1 MKIKNNNFRFQ
12 ISDSKFRISD
22 FRLFGIVAIL
32 HLCAFFV
39 SVKMQNKTPEKSPT
53 ATVSPS
59 VSPSISPSPS
69 PTKTDKEKPAK
80 SEKSD
85 SEKDEEELPTAQNF
99 HQWGAVSI
107 FHGLPSDGVRAV
119 VQDKNGVMWFGTDGG
134 LARYDGRRVQSVT
147 LQGVNSERILALKI
161 DSDGAIWIGTNAGA
175 LRFLNGK
182 YDLISET
189 LGKAIVSIIVSNDG
203 KIILASADGQLFE
216 CSQNENSLNVRT
228 LLPQQIFAENFEKK
242 ERVTSVIAEGNSF
255 LLGTEGRSLI
265 KVETSAANE
274 FFSRPRPFFINDLLR
289 DRKGDLWLGAQT
301 KPEDSGFYL
310 STDIARPVKIGAEI
324 GTVTALGED
333 ANGDIWVGTLERG
346 VFQFRGTVQ
355 LNHFTFENTAGG
367 LRSNKV
373 NTIFADREG
382 VLWFGTDKGVCRFDA
397 SSPFNQMLSADGN
410 SNFVRTLFLTRSGQI
425 LVGTNRGLYIARNEI
440 YQNVAG
446 FERRP
451 IYAIAENADGQ
462 IFVGTS
468 SGTFTLENRQIL
480 PEDTRSLINFQGKI
494 YAAVFGR
501 GIERIE
507 VANRNLI
514 FPNVSVTNLSTD
526 NQKIYVGTAK
536 DGIFTFDGKIF
547 APENSLETLK
557 NTPIRNIKGDF
568 ETGLWIAAERG
579 LFLFQNTE
587 LKPIAENLSVRN
599 LVYQSKDE
607 IWAATNG
614 GVMHTKFDAEFG
626 WLLSNLNVEQG
637 LPSQNIFALLPLE
650 NSLLIGTNRGTV
662 RYVPSKNAPLII
674 PSRILS
680 QRLHQPEEANG
691 SGIKLDF
698 PQNSLAVEVSALS
711 SRTFPEQFQY
721 GFLLKNSKGEVLQ
734 KKISRDAQFLAENLA
749 PNDYLIEVR
758 AFDKD
763 LLSSAPLTVKFS
775 VGKAPFPWTSTA
787 LAVLLTIAVIALIWA
802 VIERRRITKANHE
815 LAAARFDLANEAE
828 RERKRIARD
837 LHDQTLADLRNLM
850 MSSDK
855 ISASEETNANFRTE
869 IEAVSDEIRR
879 ICEDLSPSVLENVG
893 LTAAL
898 EFLLIHTVA
907 QTENKFEYEFV
918 CEETLEERLDFAPNV
933 QMQIYRIA
941 QEILNNISR
950 HSEAQ
955 NVKMSVFDSSETN
968 FNLKIENDGNTFD
981 PKEAKKGRGL
991 SNIKSRA
998 SLIEAETVWEKSEAG
1013 AMIFTLQIDK

>member
-1 MKIKNNNFRFQ
+1 MKKHKDDLRFQ
-12 ISDSKFRISD
+12 ISDFKLI
-22 FRLFGIVAIL
+22 GIVVFL

-39 SVKMQNKTPEKSPT
+39 SVKMQNKTPETSPT
-53 ATVSPS
+53 AAVSPTVSPS
-59 VSPSISPSPS
+59 LSPSPS
-69 PTKTDKEKPAK
+69 PTKSEKEKTPK
-80 SEKSD
+80 PEKSD

-134 LARYDGRRVQSVT
+134 LARYDGRRVQSVA

-161 DSDGAIWIGTNAGA
+161 ADDGAIWIGTNAGA

-182 YDLISET
+182 YELVNET
-189 LGKAIVSIIVSNDG
+189 LGKSIVSIIILNNG

-216 CSQNENSLNVRT
+216 CSQSEKLLSVRT
-228 LLPQQIFAENFEKK
+228 LLPQQIFAQNLAKK
-242 ERVTSVIAEGNSF
+242 ERVTSVIAEGNGF

-265 KVETSAANE
+265 KVENDAANE

-289 DRKGDLWLGAQT
+289 DRKGDLWLGGQT

-310 STDIARPVKIGAEI
+310 STDIARPVKIGVEI

-346 VFQFRGTVQ
+346 VFQFRGAVQ
-355 LNHFTFENTAGG
+355 INHFTFENTAGG

-382 VLWFGTDKGVCRFDA
+382 VIWFGTDKGVCRFDA

-410 SNFVRTLFLTRSGQI
+410 SNFVRTLFRTKSGEI
-425 LVGTNRGLYIARNEI
+425 LVGTNRGLYIVRNGV
-440 YQNVAG
+440 YQSIAG

-451 IYAIAENADGQ
+451 IYAFAEGASGQ
-462 IFVGTS
+462 VLIGTS
-468 SGTFTLENRQIL
+468 GGLFTLENKQIL
-480 PEDTRSLINFQGKI
+480 PEDTRAAANFQGKM

-501 GIERIE
+501 GLEQIEGDVRK
-507 VANRNLI
+507 VV
-514 FPNVSVTNLSTD
+514 FPNASITHLSSD
-526 NQKIYVGTAK
+526 NQKLYIGTAK
-536 DGIFTFDGKIF
+536 DGVFTFDGKKI
-547 APENSLETLK
+547 APETSLETLK
-557 NTPIRNIKGDF
+557 NTPVRDIKGNT
-568 ETGLWIAAERG
+568 ENGLWIAAERG
-579 LFLFQNTE
+579 LFLLNNGE
-587 LKPIAENLSVRN
+587 LKPLADNLSVRN
-599 LVYQSKDE
+599 LIYQTE
-607 IWAATNG
+607 NEVWAATNG
-614 GVMHTKFDAEFG
+614 GVIHTKFDAEFG
-626 WLLSNLNVEQG
+626 WLISNLNVEQG
-637 LPSQNIFALLPLE
+637 LPSQNIFALLPLDE
-650 NSLLIGTNRGTV
+650 ALLIGTNRGTV

-680 QRLHQPEEANG
+680 QRLHQPEEAND

-698 PQNSLAVEVSALS
+698 PQNSLSVEVSALS

-721 GFLLKNSKGEVLQ
+721 GFLLKNAKGEILQ

-763 LLSSAPLTVKFS
+763 LLSSAPLTVKFA
-775 VGKAPFPWTSTA
+775 VGKAPFPWASTA

-802 VIERRRITKANHE
+802 IIERKRITKANHE

-898 EFLLIHTVA
+898 EFLLIHTLA

-918 CEETLEERLDFAPNV
+918 CEENLEERLDFAPNV

-941 QEILNNISR
+941 QEILNNIAR
-950 HSEAQ
+950 HSKAQ
-955 NVKMSVFDSSETN
+955 NVKMSVFDSDETS
-968 FNLKIENDGNTFD
+968 FNLKIENDGNAFD
-981 PKEAKKGRGL
+981 PNEAKKGRGL
-991 SNIKSRA
+991 SNIKARA
-998 SLIEAETVWEKSEAG
+998 NLIGAETIWEKSEKG
-1013 AMIFTLQIDK
+1013 AMIFTLYINK